1 LSDWD
6 LLFWIHII
14 ADNNVGKKTFLEKFR
29 TSNSFVNET
38 IKTIGVGFSIKDSE
52 IDGQIIRFNVWTMA
66 SMEFWNERARNLS
79 LIESHLRN
87 SHGIII
93 MYDITNAKS
102 LTRLYEWIPLIKHSI
117 PILLVGNKLDLEEN
131 REVTSEQVEKF
142 KRDNKI
148 ASSMEISLK
157 TGKNVEEMFLKI
169 SSMAINISLKELKE
183 EPNQRNRQKLRKI
196 HETFTRDI
204 DRIIWIHNKNLKSK
218 RNLKKL
224 KRLWRKTPFSKT
236 SFFEE
241 YVANQKKLILRLTGC
256 KNKIINAKDIAEVM
270 KVWEKVKVINE
281 ELNFLLNYNK

>member
-1 LSDWD
+1 MSDWD

-183 EPNQRNRQKLRKI
+183 EPNQRNR
-196 HETFTRDI
+196 
-204 DRIIWIHNKNLKSK
+204 
-218 RNLKKL
+218 
-224 KRLWRKTPFSKT
+224 
-236 SFFEE
+236 
-241 YVANQKKLILRLTGC
+241 
-256 KNKIINAKDIAEVM
+256 
-270 KVWEKVKVINE
+270 
-281 ELNFLLNYNK
+281 